1 MNHPLSK
8 RNRKRI
14 EILQSAAAVFRR
26 YGYHGTRV
34 DEIARRL
41 GMKTSNLYYYF
52 RGKEEILFLCHDYSL
67 DILLGLIKR
76 LDAEPLSAVEK
87 LHQLIVGFAHVIIDE
102 LQGTALAL
110 DLEDL
115 PTHLLRKIITKR
127 DRLDRRI
134 RQLVKEG
141 IAEGVFRPGDPKLL
155 TFAILGAVNWIPR
168 WFRPEGSINSDEIG
182 HAFADYLV
190 HGLLAPPRHKGRSVE
205 VMRVIRK
212 ASRRPNVARVS

>member
-52 RGKEEILFLCHDYSL
+52 RSKEEILFLCHDYSL
-67 DILLGLIKR
+67 DILLGLIKE
-76 LDAEPLSAVEK
+76 LDAESLSAVEK
-87 LHQLIVGFAHVIIDE
+87 LHRLIVGFAHVVIDE
-102 LQGTALAL
+102 LQGSALAL

-115 PTHLLRKIITKR
+115 PTHLLGKIIAKR
-127 DRLDRRI
+127 DRFDRRI

-155 TFAILGAVNWIPR
+155 AFAILGAVNWIPR
-168 WFRPEGSINSDEIG
+168 WFRPEGSINSQEIG
-182 HAFADYLV
+182 HVFADYLV
-190 HGLLAPPRHKGRSVE
+190 HGLLAQTHRETRSLDVT
-205 VMRVIRK
+205 RVIRK
-212 ASRRPNVARVS
+212 APRRPTVAHVS

>member
-8 RNRKRI
+8 RNRKRV
-14 EILQSAAAVFRR
+14 EILRSAAAVFRR

-52 RGKEEILFLCHDYSL
+52 RSKEEILFLCHDYSL
-67 DILLGLIKR
+67 DILLGLVKQ
-76 LDAEPLSAVEK
+76 LDAEPLSTTDK
-87 LHQLIVGFAHVIIDE
+87 LRRLIAGFAHVVIDE

-115 PTHLLRKIITKR
+115 PTHLRRKIIAKR
-127 DRLDRRI
+127 DRFDRSI

-141 IAEGVFRPGDPKLL
+141 MSEHVFRSGDPKLL

-168 WFRPEGSINSDEIG
+168 WFRPEGTINSDEIG
-182 HAFADYLV
+182 RVFADFV
-190 HGLLAPPRHKGRSVE
+190 VNGLMSSTRDNAHSSEPTRVNRKVARRH
-205 VMRVIRK
+205 
-212 ASRRPNVARVS
+212 NLARVS